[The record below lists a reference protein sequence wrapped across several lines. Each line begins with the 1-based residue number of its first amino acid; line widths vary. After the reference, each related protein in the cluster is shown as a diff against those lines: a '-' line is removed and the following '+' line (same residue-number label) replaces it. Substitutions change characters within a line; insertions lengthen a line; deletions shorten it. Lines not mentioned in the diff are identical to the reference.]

1 MPIHGTLTMHFKNY
15 NNNLTI
21 QKKPKF
27 LCAGLFFLRLPHH
40 ELFQVPTNVD
50 QFPIT
55 SDPLVDVPTIPMGT
69 LLPQGP
75 SS

>member
-1 MPIHGTLTMHFKNY
+1 MHFKNY

-21 QKKPKF
+21 HKKPEF
-27 LCAGLFFLRLPHH
+27 LCAGMFFLRFPHH
-40 ELFQVPTNVD
+40 ELCQVPANVD

-55 SDPLVDVPTIPMGT
+55 RDPPVDLPTIPMGT

-75 SS
+75 PS